1 MSIMLQDS
9 ERSDSGAKNTLVRSD
24 SFICHIDDPVN
35 PTRYY
40 VILIILMITH
50 TIQPILFYYAQN
62 NPKILEKNENRK
74 YLSNGI
80 ELGEK
85 YCISFMFFWDIV
97 IVGAW
102 FAPGPIHC
110 LPYLTSYIKCD
121 FIISFLSLGNLLIEN
136 TQEEWKEKLIG
147 RYILSK

>member
-1 MSIMLQDS
+1 
-9 ERSDSGAKNTLVRSD
+9 
-24 SFICHIDDPVN
+24 
-35 PTRYY
+35 
-40 VILIILMITH
+40 
-50 TIQPILFYYAQN
+50 
-62 NPKILEKNENRK
+62 
-74 YLSNGI
+74 
-80 ELGEK
+80 
-85 YCISFMFFWDIV
+85 MFFWDII

-147 RYILSK
+147 RYILSKQHSMRSKKFDKVMKHFNDT